1 MGLNEGYER
10 AYAALNARQRQ
21 AVDQIDGPLLVIAG
35 PGTGKTQLL
44 STRVA
49 RILEVTDAQPQNILC
64 LTFTES
70 GAANMRERLSR
81 FIGRD
86 AYNVQISTYHGFGS
100 DIISNNGQY
109 FADERLEQPIDTIG
123 RYRLVHDILAK
134 LPFRDPL
141 KTAEPRDVIS
151 TISDIKRGLLTSPD
165 VRAIVLENDQTM
177 RRVNAQLLDI
187 FADFVRM
194 PTKLDKARPYFTATL
209 QALASS
215 APEQPVNQAYGSVA
229 IIAAHELQEALA
241 AADELGKGKPLTAWK
256 DAWLEKDLENHFVLK
271 GTYANRKLA
280 SMADVMDTYQTQM
293 REAGLYDFDDMI
305 LRPIHAL
312 KTNDDLRFTLQE
324 KYLYILLDEYQDT
337 NRAQAEL
344 VHLLADNPVHEG
356 RPNVMA
362 VGDDDQAIY
371 AFQGAQYSNMVDFYR
386 AYRDTSVINLSEN
399 YRSHADIL
407 SAGTYIAE
415 QISERVFHQFDGA
428 SKELIAANAKL
439 REAHLERRDFQ
450 SDIAEYAWVAE
461 RIAGVIATGTNPS
474 EIAILAPKH
483 KYLQAAVPLLQK
495 LQVPIRYQ
503 RSENVLDAPLVRQ
516 LLTVAKLLVA
526 LGKDDAAAEQYW
538 PEVLSFP
545 FWELPTKL
553 VWQLSWRVS
562 DERDQTR
569 WAAFLLEHEDKRL
582 RDIAQL
588 LLQLAGQ
595 QALTSCEQLIDQ
607 IVGTSPVEIPSS
619 GEPAESEK
627 LTSPLRA
634 HYERLGDG
642 ALYDMTAY
650 LTILR
655 EAIRARQRATSETF
669 TLADL
674 LQLVDDYELAGE
686 KLANTSPYNQ
696 AAEAVQLMSA
706 HNAKGLE
713 FEHVFLLSVTNDIW
727 GNAKGNNNML
737 ALPANL
743 APVRHTGSTED
754 ERLRLLFVAI
764 TRAKQGLHLTS
775 HEQTYSGKRTTRLKY
790 LDEREQEDGSF
801 HAHAFPERWR
811 TVLHDD
817 HEAPE
822 LPQLEAAWTSQHF
835 VEHNRDL
842 TPLLKERV
850 TDYQISASHLGSFCD
865 LQYGGPA
872 QFYINTILRFPSA
885 GTASS
890 IFGTAIHDT
899 LEFVQ
904 QATSKQGTLPEL
916 TQIIAHFERLMRAG
930 RLTPHET
937 EQLIDRGISALSA
950 FMAARSHI
958 FRPGDRAEQNFR
970 REGVFVGEA
979 HMTGKID
986 RLEIDQE
993 AKTITV
999 VDYKT
1004 GKPHA
1009 RHDKSDKK
1017 LHKYVQQLYCYKLLI
1032 EGSTTYA
1039 GYTVTA
1045 GRLEF
1050 IEPDELGKIHHIDY
1064 EFDPAQLEETRELLQ
1079 AVYQHIIELNFP
1091 DVSNYA
1097 PNIRGIRAFE
1107 DDLRAGTI

>member
-10 AYAALNARQRQ
+10 AYAALNARQKQ

-49 RILEVTDAQPQNILC
+49 HILAQTDALPQNILC

-100 DIISNNGQY
+100 DIISGNGQY

-123 RYRLVHDILAK
+123 RYRLVHGILAK

-151 TISDIKRGLLTSPD
+151 TISDIKRGLLTSQD
-165 VRAIVLENDQTM
+165 VRAIVQENDRTM
-177 RRVNAQLLDI
+177 QAVNAQLLDI
-187 FADFVRM
+187 FSDFTRM
-194 PTKLDKARPYFTATL
+194 PTKLDKARPYFTQTL

-215 APEQPVNQAYGSVA
+215 APEQPVNPTYGSVA

-241 AADELGKGKPLTAWK
+241 AAEELGKGKPLTAWK

-280 SMADVMDTYQTQM
+280 SMADIMDTYQAQM

-312 KTNDDLRFTLQE
+312 KTNNDLRFTLQE

-356 RPNVMA
+356 RPNIMA

-386 AYRDTSVINLSEN
+386 AYRDTTVINLSEN

-407 SAGTYIAE
+407 SAGSYIAE
-415 QISERVFHQFDGA
+415 QINERVFHQFDGA
-428 SKELIAANAKL
+428 TKELVAANSRL
-439 REAHLERRDFQ
+439 SEAHLERRDFQ

-461 RIAGVIATGTNPS
+461 RIAQLVTAGTNPS

-483 KYLQAAVPLLQK
+483 KYLEATVPLLQK
-495 LQVPIRYQ
+495 LDVPIRYQ
-503 RSENVLDAPLVRQ
+503 RSENVLDAPLIRQ
-516 LLTVAKLLVA
+516 ILTIARLLVA

-553 VWQLSWRVS
+553 VWQLSWRVN
-562 DERDQTR
+562 DEHDQTR
-569 WAAFLLEHEDKRL
+569 WAAFLIEHEDKRL

-595 QALTSCEQLIDQ
+595 QTLTSCEQLIDH
-607 IVGTSPVEIPSS
+607 IVGTSPVEIPD
-619 GEPAESEK
+619 ETEK
-627 LTSPLRA
+627 LISPLRA
-634 HYERLGDG
+634 HYELLGNG

-655 EAIRARQRATSETF
+655 EAIRARQRVTSETF
-669 TLADL
+669 MLADL

-696 AAEAVQLMSA
+696 ASEAVQLMSA

-713 FEHVFLLSVTNDIW
+713 FEHVFLISVTNDIW

-764 TRAKQGLHLTS
+764 TRAKQGLYLTS
-775 HEQTYSGKRTTRLKY
+775 HEQTYNGRRTTRLKY
-790 LDEREQEDGSF
+790 LDEREQEGGGF
-801 HAHAFPERWR
+801 HAHAFPARWR

-817 HEAPE
+817 HEAPQ
-822 LPQLEAAWTSQHF
+822 LPQLEAAWTSQHL
-835 VEHNRDL
+835 VEYNRDL
-842 TPLLKERV
+842 MPLLKERV
-850 TDYQISASHLGSFCD
+850 ADYQISASHLGSFCD

-885 GTASS
+885 SSASS
-890 IFGTAIHDT
+890 IFGTAVHDT

-904 QATSKQGTLPEL
+904 QTTSKQGAPPEL
-916 TQIIAHFERLMRAG
+916 TQVLAHFERIMRSG
-930 RLTPHET
+930 RLTAQET
-937 EQLIDRGISALSA
+937 EQLIERGINSLSV
-950 FMAARSHI
+950 FMTERSHI
-958 FRPGDRAEQNFR
+958 FRPADRAEQNFR

-1009 RHDKSDKK
+1009 RADNSDKK

-1032 EGSTTYA
+1032 EGSQTYA
-1039 GYTVTA
+1039 DYTVTT

-1050 IEPDELGKIHHIDY
+1050 IEPDETGKVHHIDY
-1064 EFDPAQLEETRELLQ
+1064 EFDMDQLEQARELLQ
-1079 AVYQHIIELNFP
+1079 AVYQHVTELNFP

-1097 PNIRGIRAFE
+1097 PNLRGIRAFE
-1107 DDLRAGTI
+1107 NDLRSGTI